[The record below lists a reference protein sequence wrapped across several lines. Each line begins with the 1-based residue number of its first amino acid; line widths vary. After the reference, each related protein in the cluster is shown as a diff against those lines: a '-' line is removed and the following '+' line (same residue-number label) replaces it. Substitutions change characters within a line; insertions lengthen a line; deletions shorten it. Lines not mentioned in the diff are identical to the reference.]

1 MLSFEQFQTSRKH
14 VDDIQE
20 AVGFDDDQGK
30 RSGYVYDLGCYIEDH
45 KDGYY
50 LIIERADYLSAD
62 LAELER
68 ILYRDWYVHEAAASR
83 TLNTDDFSL
92 DKFIQ
97 DYCPKHDIEIDGD
110 VFGMMFGGI
119 KTYFTEAEAIVIIED
134 AARIYG
140 LRKG

>member
-14 VDDIQE
+14 VDDIRE
-20 AVGFDDDQGK
+20 AVGFDDDQGN

-45 KDGYY
+45 ADGFY
-50 LIIERADYLSAD
+50 LIIERSDYISAD

-83 TLNTDDFSL
+83 TLNTDDSSL

-97 DYCPKHDIEIDGD
+97 DYCPKHGIEIDGD
-110 VFGMMFGGI
+110 VFGMMF
-119 KTYFTEAEAIVIIED
+119 A
-134 AARIYG
+134 
-140 LRKG
+140 